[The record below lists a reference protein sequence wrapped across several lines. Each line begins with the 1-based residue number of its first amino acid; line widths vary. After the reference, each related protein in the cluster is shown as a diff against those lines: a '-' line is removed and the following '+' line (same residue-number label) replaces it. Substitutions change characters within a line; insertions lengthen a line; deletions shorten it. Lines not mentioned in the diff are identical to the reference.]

1 MKKIFK
7 DFLKSHDAY
16 NEYIIQLTCNEY
28 RPKTFDK
35 FVDNINHN
43 ELVTMAFV
51 WDYSPGGYEFWKD
64 IALLWTKRL
73 EELI

>member
-7 DFLKSHDAY
+7 DFLKSHKAY
-16 NEYIIQLTCNEY
+16 SSYIIQLACNDN
-28 RPKTFDK
+28 RPKTFDE
-35 FVDNINHN
+35 FVNTINHN

-51 WDYSPGGYEFWKD
+51 WDFSPQGDDFWHE
-64 IALLWTKRL
+64 IALLWAKRL